1 MANFN
6 FNELKLT
13 DPADI
18 TKVDENFKEI
28 EAKAAPLANPEFTG
42 NPKAPNP
49 SESSEDQSIAT
60 TKFVQTVLKAVKTTI
75 ENTISSLSTIV
86 SGKANTTTYNTTI
99 ENTGWEGSTAPF
111 TKNISVSGIVSSD
124 NPIIDIVQSGV
135 FADDEN
141 LIAEWS
147 KITRI
152 VSEEN
157 ILTVTANAIPT
168 VNIPIQI
175 KVVK

>member
-28 EAKAAPLANPEFTG
+28 ETKAAPLANPIFTG

-49 SESSEDQSIAT
+49 SDSSEDETIST
-60 TKFVQTVLKAVKTTI
+60 TYFVQRIVKAVKNALETTI
-75 ENTISSLSTIV
+75 NSLSTVV

-111 TKNISVSGIVSSD
+111 TKNISVSGIVSND

-135 FADDEN
+135 FANDEN

-152 VSEEN
+152 VSGEN